1 MKVVVVGRDPH
12 EERARRVVRR
22 AGFEISE
29 DHDVPDAVLVA
40 AGPSAPAAP
49 LVARVR
55 SAWPQA
61 PVVVLAAQD
70 TDGDLLASVVAGAD
84 GYVRHGVGPS
94 ALGRVIGAVVRGEVA
109 ISRSCTR
116 TLVEALRRGGHEV
129 PRPDQAPISLT
140 RREWEVAVRL
150 LQDRT
155 TREIA
160 DELFVS
166 VATVRTHVA
175 AIVHKLGAADRAG
188 ALELLRGA

>member
-1 MKVVVVGRDPH
+1 MMVVVVGRDPD

-22 AGFEISE
+22 AGFEIG
-29 DHDVPDAVLVA
+29 DVHDVPDAVLVA

-49 LVARVR
+49 LVAKVR
-55 SAWPQA
+55 AAWPGA
-61 PVVVLAAQD
+61 PVVVLAAKE

-84 GYVRHGVGPS
+84 GYVAHGVGPS

-129 PRPDQAPISLT
+129 PRPDRSAIALT
-140 RREWEVAVRL
+140 RREWEVALRL
-150 LQDRT
+150 LQDRS

-160 DELFVS
+160 DELYVS
-166 VATVRTHVA
+166 VATVRSHVA
-175 AIVHKLGAADRAG
+175 SIVHKLGVADRAG